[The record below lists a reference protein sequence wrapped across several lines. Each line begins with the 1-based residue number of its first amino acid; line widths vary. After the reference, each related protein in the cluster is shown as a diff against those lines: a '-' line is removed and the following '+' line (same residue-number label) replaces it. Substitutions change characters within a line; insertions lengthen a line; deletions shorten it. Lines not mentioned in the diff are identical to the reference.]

1 MIKDQLLQLAEITD
15 AVFQSAQTVLAK
27 EVLRE
32 KELRAVLKALVADQ
46 SNRAEQIMAEPDAA
60 LIAGADVQ
68 WRAWVEQRRRL
79 INAELAKC
87 LVAQAR
93 HREAAAKAFGR
104 HQAVLSLEEIRAKE
118 VKLDAVRRAYYTS

>member
-1 MIKDQLLQLAEITD
+1 MVKVQLAQLAEITD
-15 AVFQSAQTVLAK
+15 AAFQSAQAVLAG
-27 EVLRE
+27 EMNRE
-32 KELRAVLKALVADQ
+32 KELREVLSTLIADQ
-46 SNRAEQIMAEPDAA
+46 SNRATQIMDAPDAA
-60 LIAGADVQ
+60 LLAGADVQ

-104 HQAVLSLEEIRAKE
+104 YQAVLSLDDARAEE
-118 VKLDAVRRAYYTS
+118 VKLGATRRAYYTS